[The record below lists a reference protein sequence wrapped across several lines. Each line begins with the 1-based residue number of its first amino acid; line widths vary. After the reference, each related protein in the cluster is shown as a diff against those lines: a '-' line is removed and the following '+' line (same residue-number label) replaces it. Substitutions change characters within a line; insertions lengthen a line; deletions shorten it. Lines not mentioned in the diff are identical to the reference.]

1 MERKPLRPR
10 TKTTTPVTVRAR
22 RLDAFGPP
30 PLIAGEDA
38 AAYDEILARIF
49 AAQKPFDFIEEIL
62 LRESADQFWELQRL
76 RRLRAE
82 LMAKEAHD
90 VLVRELKK
98 FVLDN
103 ADDARESS
111 ESDQSDASS
120 AAFDLAAE
128 WLQREPTAVRRV
140 DSLLASAGLT
150 IHSVLATVLRRNLHT
165 FERIEHMI
173 ATLEV
178 RLNATLRE
186 LDRRR
191 AMRDHRPR
199 PTLEQVE
206 DASHNSSNRN
216 QSPGDKAA

>member
-1 MERKPLRPR
+1 MERKPLGPR
-10 TKTTTPVTVRAR
+10 TKTTTPVTVRPR

-49 AAQKPFDFIEEIL
+49 AAQKPVDFIDEIF
-62 LRESADQFWELQRL
+62 LREGADQFWEVQRF
-76 RRLRAE
+76 RRLWAE
-82 LMAKEAHD
+82 LMTKKAYD
-90 VLVRELKK
+90 VLVLELKK
-98 FVLDN
+98 FILDN
-103 ADDARESS
+103 ADDASN
-111 ESDQSDASS
+111 DSS
-120 AAFDLAAE
+120 AASDLAIE
-128 WLQREPTAVRRV
+128 WRQRKPSAIKRV

-150 IHSVLATVLRRNLHT
+150 IHSVLATALRQNLDT

-173 ATLEV
+173 AMSEV

-206 DASHNSSNRN
+206 DASQNSSTRN
-216 QSPGDKAA
+216 QSPGNTAA